1 MDVHLLFK
9 VLLEYGGELE
19 DWCTFRALCTETR
32 DYTKRLHYST
42 DLYGRKN
49 FIQLYVCQNCGK
61 HTIHTHMLRYKLC
74 PSDIVVLR
82 VIVHCGFWKCHVSA
96 IMSMIAN
103 RARNGVCSL
112 KTELP
117 LLVSVPRSDGTVTD
131 GKCTPEIVRK
141 DVDTYYMYTFWNKE
155 GLDYSKWLPVS
166 DLDIICIKNFITI

>member
-19 DWCTFRALCTETR
+19 DWCTFRTLCRETR

-61 HTIHTHMLRYKLC
+61 HTIHTYMLRYKQC
-74 PSDIVVLR
+74 PSDIVVR
-82 VIVHCGFWKCHVSA
+82 VIVHCGFWKCHASA
-96 IMSMIAN
+96 IMSMIEN
-103 RARNGVCSL
+103 RARCGVCSL

-117 LLVSVPRSDGTVTD
+117 LRVSVPRSDGTVTE
-131 GKCTPEIVRK
+131 GECTSDIVRK
-141 DVDTYYMYTFWNKE
+141 EGDTYYMYTYWNTQGIE
-155 GLDYSKWLPVS
+155 FSKWLPVS
-166 DLDIICIKNFITI
+166 DLAIIRLSDFVF